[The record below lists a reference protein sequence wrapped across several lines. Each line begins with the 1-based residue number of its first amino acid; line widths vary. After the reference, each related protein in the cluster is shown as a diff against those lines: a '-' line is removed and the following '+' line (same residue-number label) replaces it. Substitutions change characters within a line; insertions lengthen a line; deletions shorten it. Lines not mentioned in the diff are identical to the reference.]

1 MPAPNVLKQLSGK
14 WKLELLYLMKD
25 GPLRW
30 GELTRLLPQAAP
42 NALTRQ
48 LRELEADGLIIRSVY
63 SVKPPKVVSYALSC
77 PALIPLL
84 EELAQFLHE
93 ESEVYDVS

>member
-1 MPAPNVLKQLSGK
+1 MLPPNVLKQLSGK

-48 LRELEADGLIIRSVY
+48 LRELEADDLIIRSVY

-84 EELAQFLHE
+84 EELSQFLHE

>member
-30 GELTRLLPQAAP
+30 G
-42 NALTRQ
+42 
-48 LRELEADGLIIRSVY
+48 S
-63 SVKPPKVVSYALSC
+63 
-77 PALIPLL
+77 
-84 EELAQFLHE
+84 
-93 ESEVYDVS
+93 